1 MQRISS
7 ASHISHFLTERNNK
21 IINIYSNASIQPDTT
36 VTKTLLC
43 VNSKYPN
50 KVNLQI
56 LNASII
62 KIKKCLCLSVLLT
75 TFQKLCTNFSIN
87 FRFINTYHFSV
98 VIIII
103 PILVFFTGTENL
115 Q

>member
-62 KIKKCLCLSVLLT
+62 KIKNVFVYQYCSQLFKNYVLI
-75 TFQKLCTNFSIN
+75 SA
-87 FRFINTYHFSV
+87 
-98 VIIII
+98 
-103 PILVFFTGTENL
+103 
-115 Q
+115 